1 GGDVTYHGP
10 GQLVGYLILNLEES
24 KLDIHNLIRGLEETL
39 IQTVSN
45 FGINAERI
53 DGHAGVWVKGKKLA
67 SIGIAIDHWV
77 TYHGFAL
84 NVNTDL
90 NYFMLIKPCGLD
102 GKIMT
107 SMEKILGK
115 KVEMNDVKERL
126 KESFSKVFHRRLI
139 PFDNF
144 KMITN

>member
-1 GGDVTYHGP
+1 
-10 GQLVGYLILNLEES
+10 
-24 KLDIHNLIRGLEETL
+24 
-39 IQTVSN
+39 
-45 FGINAERI
+45 
-53 DGHAGVWVKGKKLA
+53 
-67 SIGIAIDHWV
+67 
-77 TYHGFAL
+77 
-84 NVNTDL
+84 NTDL